1 MDLLPC
7 SSSRRGFFDRISRD
21 AYSEGL
27 VVILT
32 ILTFLTSPT
41 WLVIWFIV
49 LNYSVKF
56 QTAHTPQTPTNCE
69 VMTDL

>member
-32 ILTFLTSPT
+32 ILTCMASDVVNL
-41 WLVIWFIV
+41 

-56 QTAHTPQTPTNCE
+56 QTAQTPQTPTNCA

>member
-32 ILTFLTSPT
+32 ILTCMASNVVNL
-41 WLVIWFIV
+41 

-56 QTAHTPQTPTNCE
+56 QTAHTPQTPTKCA

>member
-7 SSSRRGFFDRISRD
+7 SSSRGGFFDRISRD

-32 ILTFLTSPT
+32 ILTCMASNVVNL
-41 WLVIWFIV
+41 

-56 QTAHTPQTPTNCE
+56 QTAHTPQTPTNCA

>member
-32 ILTFLTSPT
+32 ILTCIASNVVNL
-41 WLVIWFIV
+41 
-49 LNYSVKF
+49 LNHSVKF
-56 QTAHTPQTPTNCE
+56 QTVHTPQTPTNCA